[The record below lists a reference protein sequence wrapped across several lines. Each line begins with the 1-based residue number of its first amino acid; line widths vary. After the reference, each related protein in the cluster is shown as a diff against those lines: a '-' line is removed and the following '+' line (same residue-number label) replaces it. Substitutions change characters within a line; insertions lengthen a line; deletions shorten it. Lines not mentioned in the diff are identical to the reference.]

1 MLKIILFI
9 SGGLFPI
16 FSLSLLPTLIHT
28 VIEKNYSF
36 SIQLLIYIAVLLI
49 LHLVI
54 KKYIVPSRQLNT
66 IQGFGAVGMS
76 WFLISIYASIPY
88 LFSGINLTYIDIL
101 FETISGLTTTGS
113 SILTDI
119 ESVDKSL
126 LIWRS
131 TTQWL
136 GGMGIIVLTITILPL
151 LGSGGINLFK
161 AESPGPSA
169 DRLTPRFQD
178 TARLLW
184 VIYISFTFI
193 ETLFLYFS
201 GLSFYNSFNHAFT
214 TLSTGG
220 FSTFNS
226 SVSEFSAL
234 TILIIN
240 IFMFLAGSSFI
251 LLLKVLR
258 NKNLSEVFNSSE
270 FKFYTFIVFST
281 ATIFLVKT
289 ISLSES
295 IVLAI
300 NNALFTSLTL
310 ITTTGYTN
318 LDYENWNINYRVFI
332 LGVMFLGGMSGST
345 AGGIKTV
352 RVIALLKSVRNEIRK
367 IFYPN
372 AIFKIRMSKSIIPE
386 RMIES
391 VQTFFILYVAIFVLG
406 TFAISVSSNISGAPL
421 SFEAILGGVA
431 SAMNNVGPGLGELGP
446 IKNYFYIDQG
456 SKLILSLLM
465 IIGRLEIF
473 PIVILLYRKT
483 WKS

>member
-9 SGGLFPI
+9 SGGVFPI

-36 SIQLLIYIAVLLI
+36 AVQLIIYIAVLMI
-49 LHLVI
+49 LHRVI

-119 ESVDKSL
+119 ERVDKSL

-169 DRLTPRFQD
+169 DRLTPKFQD

-184 VIYISFTFI
+184 VIYISFTII
-193 ETLFLYFS
+193 ETLLLYFS

-318 LDYENWNINYRVFI
+318 LDYENWSINYRVFI

>member
-1 MLKIILFI
+1 MLKITLFI
-9 SGGLFPI
+9 SGGIFPI
-16 FSLSLLPTLIHT
+16 FSLSLIPTLIHT
-28 VIEKNYSF
+28 ILEKNYKF
-36 SIQLLIYIAVLLI
+36 SIQLSVYIAILLI
-49 LHLVI
+49 LHFTI
-54 KKYIVPSRQLNT
+54 KRIIFPSRQLNT
-66 IQGFGAVGMS
+66 IQGFGAVGIS
-76 WFLISIYASIPY
+76 WFLISLYASIPY
-88 LFSGINLTYIDIL
+88 LFSNVNLTYIDIL

-113 SILTDI
+113 SVITDI
-119 ESVDKSL
+119 ESIDKSL

-136 GGMGIIVLTITILPL
+136 GGMGIIVLTITVLPL

-184 VIYISFTFI
+184 IIYISLTII
-193 ETLFLYFS
+193 ETIFLYFS
-201 GLSFYNSFNHAFT
+201 GLTFYDSFNHAFT

-220 FSTFNS
+220 FSTFSS
-226 SVSEFSAL
+226 SVSEFSNL
-234 TILIIN
+234 TIFIIN

-251 LLLKVLR
+251 LLLRVLK
-258 NKNLSEVFNSSE
+258 NKSLKELINSSE
-270 FKFYTFIVFST
+270 FKFYSFIVVST
-281 ATIFLVKT
+281 AAIFLIKT
-289 ISLSES
+289 IEISENLL
-295 IVLAI
+295 IAI
-300 NNALFTSLTL
+300 NNAFFTSLTL
-310 ITTTGYTN
+310 ITTTGYT
-318 LDYENWNINYRVFI
+318 LFDYENWNNNYRIFI

-345 AGGIKTV
+345 AGGLKTV

-386 RMIES
+386 RLIES

-406 TFAISVSSNISGAPL
+406 TFGISLSSNLLGNPL

-431 SAMNNVGPGLGELGP
+431 SAMNNVGPGLAELGP
-446 IKNYFYIDQG
+446 INNYFYIDQG

-465 IIGRLEIF
+465 IVGRLEIF
-473 PIVILLYRKT
+473 PIAILFYRKT

>member
-184 VIYISFTFI
+184 VIYISFTII
-193 ETLFLYFS
+193 ETLLLYFS

-258 NKNLSEVFNSSE
+258 NKNFSEVFNSSE

-281 ATIFLVKT
+281 ATIFLIKT

-406 TFAISVSSNISGAPL
+406 TFAVSISSNIAGAPL
-421 SFEAILGGVA
+421 SFEATLGGVA

-446 IKNYFYIDQG
+446 IKNYFYLDQG

-473 PIVILLYRKT
+473 PIIILLYRKT

>member
-9 SGGLFPI
+9 SGGVFPI
-16 FSLSLLPTLIHT
+16 FSLSLLPTLLNT

-36 SIQLLIYIAVLLI
+36 SLQLLIYISVLLI

-193 ETLFLYFS
+193 ETLLLYFS

-234 TILIIN
+234 TIFIIN

>member
-36 SIQLLIYIAVLLI
+36 AVQLIIYIAVLMI
-49 LHLVI
+49 LHRVI
-54 KKYIVPSRQLNT
+54 KKYILPSRQLNT

-119 ESVDKSL
+119 ERVDKSL

-169 DRLTPRFQD
+169 DRLTPKFQD

-184 VIYISFTFI
+184 VIYISFTII
-193 ETLFLYFS
+193 ETLLLYFS